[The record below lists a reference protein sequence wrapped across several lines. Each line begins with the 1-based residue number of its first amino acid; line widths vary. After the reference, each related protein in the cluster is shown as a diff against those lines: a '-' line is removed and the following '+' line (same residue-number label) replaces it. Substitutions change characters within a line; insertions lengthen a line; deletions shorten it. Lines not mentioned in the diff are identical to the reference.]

1 MKMNS
6 TTMLRIPK
14 DISNRI
20 DIIKALHP
28 KEELNKEGWAARL
41 LNESLQKYEK
51 KLEKH
56 KFV

>member
-1 MKMNS
+1 
-6 TTMLRIPK
+6 MLRIPK

-28 KEELNKEGWAARL
+28 KEELNKEEWAARL

-51 KLEKH
+51 MLEKH
-56 KFV
+56 RFK

>member
-1 MKMNS
+1 MNS

-14 DISNRI
+14 DISSRI

-28 KEELNKEGWAARL
+28 REGLTKEGWAARL

-51 KLEKH
+51 RLEKH
-56 KFV
+56 RFV